1 MQFTVLKEIT
11 SIFINE
17 KSKTLE
23 SRRGCTQ
30 VYNTL
35 QMAYVIMTG
44 MQSPD
49 IDEIAINIS
58 KEEVYG
64 GSWSTSITV
73 DELS

>member
-1 MQFTVLKEIT
+1 
-11 SIFINE
+11 
-17 KSKTLE
+17 
-23 SRRGCTQ
+23 
-30 VYNTL
+30 
-35 QMAYVIMTG
+35 MAYVIMTG

-58 KEEVYG
+58 KEKVYG